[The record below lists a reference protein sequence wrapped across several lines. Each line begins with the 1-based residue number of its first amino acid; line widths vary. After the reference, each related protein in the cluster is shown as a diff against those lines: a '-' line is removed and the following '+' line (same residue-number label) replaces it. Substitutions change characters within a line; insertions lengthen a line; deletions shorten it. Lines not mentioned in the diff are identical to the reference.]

1 MAKKATPNPLFNAPV
16 VNPKPSVKPKPKP
29 KPTAKPVL
37 DSDYKF
43 VFDPSGQESDEVK
56 ALKAL
61 FADRTGGDD
70 LFAQPNPQEAL
81 KASGVIK
88 PPTSSRGRA
97 LDRGAT
103 RSVYSSA
110 QDALDALGSW
120 MDDNPIP
127 IFGDPTRKVGGDLKP
142 GLDYL
147 NKEAGAF
154 IGELTGKDVV
164 EGIMAAGS
172 GGLTRLLEPASN
184 KKVPLGIPGNK
195 GKTPTISVGEAIKAP
210 FKAAGLLASKFPDA
224 YINANKDK
232 AGAPGL
238 IAAALQA
245 EPKNVAGAVASGIVA
260 AGSAIGDIPLPTLGP
275 PRISFSST
283 GQGYVETPE
292 QVRLGDVNVKLQ
304 DVAANTNKYID
315 AASDD
320 KSKFTDDPFVNGLAD
335 QVINGGLL
343 AEEINLELQ
352 SAKEQQTWSGF
363 SEPDINAMQKR
374 AAKNGWAFDPLKPGG
389 KAAWQRLTPAE
400 WLYYAYT
407 KNSYWPVLGRS
418 LIRAAAL
425 TGLAPA
431 GIVAMGAAG
440 VKAAGGNTEDAE
452 MMLKYAIAPIGTFQ
466 SDSEKYGVGAAF
478 KIALRDHPDQV
489 VLAIFTAARAL
500 GAAGG
505 IAGRAGAFGNAGR
518 RVAAKNVAVTVPG
531 DGVTIKT
538 YVPPVAPVVET
549 PDVRLG
555 PGSLGSLTADRQAAR
570 VAAQAES
577 DAQFA
582 ADVESGAV
590 KGTLVESPP
599 INAPVEIGVTT
610 GNLLDIFFLR
620 AIKAPLARSSTRYRG
635 RLASKAAEAKVR
647 RQYNVEQGMQIEVR
661 AALSRPFGRAPTDLE
676 LDRTGFN
683 LIWPAASLKGEKIT
697 PGWVAQQFQ
706 NAIDEYRAAQAK
718 NIDLLNETT
727 GKVESRAEQ
736 AAQIKLWEDQI
747 IYYRQLDSV
756 DIPEAT
762 MAEVRAIA
770 KPMGEDNTRIV
781 AEMMKQDVTATKRAN
796 YIRLIASN
804 NDLEMLASALR
815 KERNASRKLLIKA
828 QKKARALARG
838 YAEKVTAG
846 GVGAKS
852 RPKSIA
858 DQAEK
863 KANLFAALIEARNA
877 ALKVSKD
884 KSLDDATRQEALV
897 LSGRYGDAAERL
909 KASGA
914 GVADRAAADAAI
926 IAEIDSLTLS
936 DNAVAGLAPEA
947 QAAYSA
953 AQTAEAAR
961 AAQADVVAGLEAQ
974 RAAALGEVAPLVGT
988 QPLKSANTAAVRAAQ
1003 ARVDKAAKR
1012 VEDISARTLPS
1023 KKELA
1028 AATAELD
1035 AAQARLARLGAV
1047 QEVDVALT
1055 GAKGLLAS
1063 FTQTRNARVREVK
1076 AIIAKNKPVLDVE
1089 EVTISVDAAQGVAG
1103 IRVKNKKD
1111 YGFFKIEQAR
1121 NEILDDFIA
1130 RMEGLD
1136 QQALLH
1142 VMVTPDTLRAFDGGS
1157 YVGPRVIDTS
1167 PTARVR
1173 SGRLVESQGILF
1185 RSGLEQAKFWERLL
1199 FDTAELKNAQG
1210 WQRKIGDLIEA
1221 TCIPIRPSQTTLDR
1235 AARYEAGGLDAQDA
1249 LSKAVADEDIIKS
1262 ANQFK
1267 VIRPF
1272 DPRGGTPSE
1281 NIQLGVARTVAPQ
1294 TVEDMFLSYVGLDK
1308 LSDGDYL
1315 LMPKGVYDGIQDA
1328 IRNQS
1333 FRFTPGTFGSGVNRA
1348 TRAWRDLTLNIFPKT
1363 AFNNFVGSAILAFQ
1377 AGATPLDFFYA
1388 YRAIMGKADARGH
1401 VYAFPPELRQ
1411 RYYEQLTNR
1420 VGGGTGRTTKLVN
1433 GYATTETAFAW
1444 TAYWMNTMRRLNG
1457 ASEDLSRVAVWY
1469 SQARKQAI
1477 KTAAQDADEIAYF
1490 ASMRRLTDS
1499 SMDVVEAM
1507 ARNDPRWES
1516 ANELFLQKSF
1526 DFLGDLHQ
1534 GGRLQATLRLAI
1546 PFYQWYAHI
1555 LKLTFFTMPVKYPGR
1570 ALFLQML
1577 GSIGEEYVKD
1587 HGILP
1592 SGFDA
1597 LYPMF
1602 EGVIPLSTS
1611 TEIVGGGPQKVT
1623 LGFGSNSW
1631 YPQGTVAPFATQTI
1645 DSTLGMTNPL
1655 IKTPAL
1661 GIVSTIAALTG
1672 SGAFKFKGDDLTLRS
1687 KDENG
1692 NPITGGSELF
1702 WWNVNN
1708 AMNVIP
1714 LAPSLADLAGK
1725 ADTSVPF
1732 FNNKPRPKRDLEI
1745 SNPSPNVSLGE
1756 LLGNPSFGN
1765 AVTFFGKFAFGL
1777 NFSNAP
1783 GVGPIMVNKYSNA
1796 YKSKLNDEKQEL
1808 KNIADNLA
1816 RLHAEQNK

>member
-1 MAKKATPNPLFNAPV
+1 MAKKATPNPLLNAPV
-16 VNPKPSVKPKPKP
+16 VNPKPSVKPKVKP
-29 KPTAKPVL
+29 KVQAAAKPVL
-37 DSDYKF
+37 DSSYEF
-43 VFDPSGQESDEVK
+43 VFDPSGWQSHEAQAVR
-56 ALKAL
+56 ALY
-61 FADRTGGDD
+61 ADHTGGQD
-70 LFAQPNPQEAL
+70 LAAQPDPQEAL

-103 RSVYSSA
+103 RNVYSSA

-127 IFGDPTRKVGGDLKP
+127 IFGDPTSKVGRDLKP

-147 NKEAGAF
+147 SKEAGDF

-164 EGIMAAGS
+164 KGIAAAGT
-172 GGLTRLLEPASN
+172 GGLTQLLELASN
-184 KKVPLGIPGNK
+184 VRVPLGIPGSK
-195 GKTPTISVGEAIKAP
+195 GKAPTISVGEALKAP
-210 FKAAGLLASKFPDA
+210 FKAAGSLAAKFPDA
-224 YINANKDK
+224 YINANKGQ

-238 IAAALQA
+238 TAKALQA
-245 EPKNVAGAVASGIVA
+245 DPKNVAGAVASGITKSA
-260 AGSAIGDIPLPTLGP
+260 ELFSAMPILYGSAAPVDKDYLSAGDI
-275 PRISFSST
+275 
-283 GQGYVETPE
+283 
-292 QVRLGDVNVKLQ
+292 NVKLE
-304 DVAANTNKYID
+304 DIAANTNKYID

-320 KSKFTDDPFVNGLAD
+320 KSKFTDDPFVNQLAD
-335 QVINGGLL
+335 KVIAGGLL

-352 SAKEQQTWSGF
+352 SAEEQQTWSGF
-363 SEPDINAMQKR
+363 AEPDINAMQIR
-374 AAKNGWAFDPLKPGG
+374 AAKNGWAFDPLKPSG
-389 KAAWQRLTPAE
+389 KAAWRKLTPAE

-431 GIVAMGAAG
+431 GIIGMAASG
-440 VKAAGGNTEDAE
+440 VKYAGGDPEDAE
-452 MMLKYAIAPIGTFQ
+452 MMIKYALAPIKTFQ
-466 SDSEKYGVGAAF
+466 ADSERYGVGAAF
-478 KIALRDHPDQV
+478 KNALRDHPDQV
-489 VLAIFTAARAL
+489 VLAIFTAARGL

-531 DGVTIKT
+531 EGVTIKT
-538 YVPPVAPVVET
+538 KVLPPAPIVET

-582 ADVESGAV
+582 ADVASGKIEATIV
-590 KGTLVESPP
+590 DSPP

-620 AIKAPLARSSTRYRG
+620 AVKAPLARISTPYRG

-647 RQYNVEQGMQIEVR
+647 RQYNVEQGMRVEIR
-661 AALSRPFGRAPTDLE
+661 AALSRPFGRAPTQLE

-683 LIWPAASLKGEKIT
+683 LIYAGQSLKGEKVT
-697 PGWVAQQFQ
+697 PGWMAKQFQ
-706 NAIDEYRAAQAK
+706 AAIDEYRIKQNK
-718 NIDLLNETT
+718 NIDLFNETT
-727 GKVESRAEQ
+727 GKIESMPEQ

-747 IYYRQLDSV
+747 TYHKQLDSV
-756 DIPEAT
+756 VIPEAT

-770 KPMGEDNTRIV
+770 KPLGEENTRIV
-781 AEMMKQDVTATKRAN
+781 AEILKEDVTATKRAN

-804 NDLEMLASALR
+804 NDLQELGKLLQA
-815 KERNASRKLLIKA
+815 ERNASRKSLIKA
-828 QKKARALARG
+828 QKKARELAAV
-838 YAEKVTAG
+838 YAEKVTPG

-852 RPKSIA
+852 RPKSVA
-858 DQAEK
+858 DQAQK
-863 KANLFAALIEARNA
+863 KANLLAALVEARDA

-884 KSLDDATRQEALV
+884 KSLDDATRQEALT
-897 LSGRYGDAAERL
+897 LSGRYGDAAARL
-909 KASGA
+909 EASGA

-926 IAEIDSLTLS
+926 VAEIDALTLS
-936 DNAVAGLAPEA
+936 DEAAAGLTPEA

-953 AQTAEAAR
+953 AQAAEAAR
-961 AAQADVVAGLEAQ
+961 AAQASVVSGLEAR
-974 RAAALGEVAPLVGT
+974 RAAALGQVAPLVGT
-988 QPLKSANTAAVRAAQ
+988 QPLKSANAAAVRAAQ
-1003 ARVDKAAKR
+1003 TRVDKAAKR

-1035 AAQARLARLGAV
+1035 AAEARLARLGVV
-1047 QEVDVALT
+1047 QEADVALA
-1055 GAKGLLAS
+1055 GARGSLAS

-1089 EVTISVDAAQGVAG
+1089 EVTISVDVAQGIAG
-1103 IRVKNKKD
+1103 IRVKRKKD
-1111 YGFFKIEQAR
+1111 YVFFKIEQAK
-1121 NEILDDFIA
+1121 NEVLDDFIA

-1142 VMVTPDTLRAFDGGS
+1142 VMVTPDTLRAFDRGS

-1167 PTARVR
+1167 PTARIR

-1185 RSGLEQAKFWERLL
+1185 KSGLEQANLWERLL

-1210 WQRKIGDLIEA
+1210 WQRKIGDFVNA
-1221 TCIPIRPSQTTLDR
+1221 TCLPIRPSQRALDK
-1235 AARYEAGGLDAQDA
+1235 AAEYEAGGMSWQDA
-1249 LSKAVADEDIIKS
+1249 LSEAVADEGVVYAANKFKIIRR
-1262 ANQFK
+1262 A
-1267 VIRPF
+1267 
-1272 DPRGGTPSE
+1272 DPRGGIPSE
-1281 NIQLGVARTVAPQ
+1281 NIQLGAARTVAPQ
-1294 TVEDMFLSYVGLDK
+1294 TVEDMFLSYISFDK
-1308 LSDGDYL
+1308 LGDNEYL

-1333 FRFTPGTFGSGVNRA
+1333 FKFTPGSFGSGANKL
-1348 TRAWRDLTLNIFPKT
+1348 TRAWRDLTLNVFPKT

-1388 YRAIMGKADARGH
+1388 YRAIMGRVEKNGR

-1420 VGGGTGRTTKLVN
+1420 VGGGTGRTAKLVN

-1507 ARNDPRWES
+1507 ARNDPRWET

-1534 GGRLQATLRLAI
+1534 GGQLQATIRLAI

-1577 GSIGEEYVKD
+1577 GSIGEEYVKE

-1602 EGVIPLSTS
+1602 EGVIPISTS

-1623 LGFGSNSW
+1623 LGLSSNSW
-1631 YPQGTVAPFATQTI
+1631 YPQGTVTPFATQPI
-1645 DSTLGMTNPL
+1645 DTTLGMINPL

-1672 SGAFKFKGDDLTLRS
+1672 SGAFKFKGNDLTLRS

-1692 NPITGGSELF
+1692 NPITGGSNLF
-1702 WWNVNN
+1702 WWNMNN
-1708 AMNVIP
+1708 AMNIIP
-1714 LAPSLADLAGK
+1714 LAPSLFDLARK

-1732 FNNKPRPKRDLEI
+1732 IHDRPRPKRDLEI
-1745 SNPSPNVSLGE
+1745 SNPSPNVSLEE
-1756 LLGNPSFGN
+1756 LLSNPTAGN
-1765 AVTFFGKFAFGL
+1765 AVTFLGKFAFGL
-1777 NFSNAP
+1777 NWSYAP
-1783 GVGPIMVNKYSNA
+1783 GVGRMMVERYSNA
-1796 YKSKLNDEKQEL
+1796 YQSKINDEKQEL